1 MTFQTELTEEQK
13 LAITTFTLW
22 EDTKQARLHKE
33 QTNKAIYIGLIVA
46 SIAGIFALTDGVLS
60 GIIGFIITFALT
72 AGVLLPEKDS
82 QWRS

>member
-1 MTFQTELTEEQK
+1 MTFQTELTEAQK

-46 SIAGIFALTDGVLS
+46 SIAGIFALTDGVWC
-60 GIIGFIITFALT
+60 GIVSFIVCFVLT
-72 AGVLLPEKDS
+72 AGTLLPDKEHF
-82 QWRS
+82 